1 MSSIKNEINSI
12 VITDNIGKNIHS
24 IQFLGNPIENKERK
38 EQDLS
43 KSNTNNE
50 VNININ
56 SKKRQKLISI
66 RKRKMLCKKR
76 IFKIIK
82 KRRHNSFSNDNNA
95 KIIIKHF
102 VNFFL
107 NFINLSINK
116 ALRKNDININKEINF
131 KINFVIKSYISI
143 DFITSKT
150 VEDLLKF
157 KLEQNH
163 INKIQKKRQINLYK
177 KRHEKKYIINI
188 EKSIK
193 ENEKQ
198 INKLKKIKNID
209 SQLDKLFKIKIIYIF
224 KELYVKN
231 KKENIDLSLYG
242 FKGIK
247 LDLEKNFQTFE
258 IIRNKYKD
266 NEKKLEIFDHLIKD
280 KFIDKP
286 KMFNIKKY
294 K

>member
-1 MSSIKNEINSI
+1 MSSIKNEISEI
-12 VITDNIGKNIHS
+12 VISDNIGTNIH
-24 IQFLGNPIENKERK
+24 QNKYQGNPIENEERK

-107 NFINLSINK
+107 NFINLAINE
-116 ALRKNDININKEINF
+116 ALRKNDININKEIKF
-131 KINFVIKSYISI
+131 KINSVIKHYISI

-150 VEDLLKF
+150 VEDL
-157 KLEQNH
+157 
-163 INKIQKKRQINLYK
+163 IIQKTKQIYISK
-177 KRHEKKYIINI
+177 IRHEKKYIIDI

-193 ENEKQ
+193 KNEKQ
-198 INKLKKIKNID
+198 IKKLKDIEKNAD
-209 SQLDKLFKIKIIYIF
+209 FRLDQLFKTKIICIF
-224 KELYVKN
+224 KELYAKN
-231 KKENIDLSLYG
+231 KKQNIDLSLYG
-242 FKGIK
+242 IKGIK
-247 LDLEKNFQTFE
+247 LNLDNNFQTFE
-258 IIRNKYKD
+258 NIRNKYKD
-266 NEKKLEIFDHLIKD
+266 NKKKLEIFDYLIKH
-280 KFIDKP
+280 KFIFSPINFKV
-286 KMFNIKKY
+286 KKN